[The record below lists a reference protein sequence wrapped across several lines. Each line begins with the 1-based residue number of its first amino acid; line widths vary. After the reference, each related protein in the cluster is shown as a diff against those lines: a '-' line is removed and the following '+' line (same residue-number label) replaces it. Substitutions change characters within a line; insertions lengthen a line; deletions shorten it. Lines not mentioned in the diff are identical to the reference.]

1 VAFLPIPDPMN
12 EASRASRLRGVHIG
26 IVVDNKEA
34 DGNPGYRV
42 KVKLPWLSDAD
53 TTYWARIVV
62 PMAGGE
68 RGTYTLPEVDDQV
81 LVVFEHGDVSRP
93 IVIGSLWNDKQK
105 PPEKN
110 SDGKNNVKVFK
121 SKSGHRL
128 IVDDKDGA
136 EKLIVVD
143 STKKNHVTLD
153 SSAKSVTIECAD
165 GDILIEAS
173 TKVVLHGDTIK
184 IAGTSKLNGKGAQ
197 LKLSGSTVDIKAGGE
212 LALKG
217 NVTQIN
223 TGGGAAAA
231 GGAGGGGLS
240 DSRGADQAR
249 DQEQAQQGGGG
260 GGGGGAAGGIDLQGM
275 SQTFSVRRSEVIND
289 IRDLLGL
296 PPEEFAA
303 GQGTVAS
310 ALGED
315 ENATRAMNSNELSSV
330 RKPKVIWKSD
340 SNTLYIVATR
350 LQHMWV
356 EGYLAV
362 ADKPQS
368 LIAIEVKFIETSR
381 DPKRE
386 FGIDWTGTLE
396 NGSFRQVNK
405 VKPIIAEGIDP
416 ETGLT
421 FKYNSSEVEYT
432 QTPTTG
438 GYRADLAPLLS
449 SVFLNEAKG
458 AMGWP
463 ALSILSAQDLNVKL
477 RAIMRDEETNTTSY
491 PRMVTL
497 SNREVAIRSVVNQPV
512 LDASSTASAGA
523 VGATTTTQ
531 VAYLPIGTVLNILPK
546 RMQSDKVLL
555 NVAVTVSS
563 IIGTE
568 VISGNPY
575 PIASSRV
582 YSAPVEIDS
591 GYTVAVGGLDE
602 AREREGEAGVPFLSK
617 IPGLKWLFNYK
628 SRSKN
633 HKNLMLFIT
642 PTIIDAR
649 NGGLP
654 MEPQSVVPQRPN
666 LPGRPKVD
674 SNSGALIGG
683 SAALPKT
690 VEYLSREAETLGN
703 TIQEGR
709 ITDDVGRKLK
719 ELKIAVE
726 QVHAQCDGL
735 KVSEPAKFAMV
746 DQHQLLLKNILDRLA
761 HFHRVMFTKKYL

>member
-1 VAFLPIPDPMN
+1 MAFDLFFHLCYNFCNMRHFIAQLQFILGFALLSFTGTLCAQFNQMDMHLLAPEYEAEAARLRSAAPQQYDFSKAMLSDVLRFLATDAGISFFSLPDDSTEGSRLITFSIKASPFQVLETLCKNHGLAIIPDNGIWYIRPADDR
-12 EASRASRLRGVHIG
+12 ELIG
-26 IVVDNKEA
+26 KSYEILHNA
-34 DGNPGYRV
+34 
-42 KVKLPWLSDAD
+42 
-53 TTYWARIVV
+53 
-62 PMAGGE
+62 
-68 RGTYTLPEVDDQV
+68 
-81 LVVFEHGDVSRP
+81 FEHVDRVSSN
-93 IVIGSLWNDKQK
+93 GGMSA
-105 PPEKN
+105 
-110 SDGKNNVKVFK
+110 
-121 SKSGHRL
+121 
-128 IVDDKDGA
+128 GA
-136 EKLIVVD
+136 
-143 STKKNHVTLD
+143 
-153 SSAKSVTIECAD
+153 SS
-165 GDILIEAS
+165 
-173 TKVVLHGDTIK
+173 
-184 IAGTSKLNGKGAQ
+184 
-197 LKLSGSTVDIKAGGE
+197 
-212 LALKG
+212 
-217 NVTQIN
+217 
-223 TGGGAAAA
+223 
-231 GGAGGGGLS
+231 GGGGS
-240 DSRGADQAR
+240 SGRSGGS
-249 DQEQAQQGGGG
+249 GGGG
-260 GGGGGAAGGIDLQGM
+260 GGSSGGAGGLNLQGV
-275 SQTFSVRRSEVIND
+275 SPTFSVRRSEVIND

-296 PPEEFAA
+296 PPEEQANG
-303 GQGTVAS
+303 GQGALAN

-315 ENATRAMNSNELSSV
+315 ENAARAMNSNELSSV

-350 LQHMWV
+350 LQHLWV
-356 EGYLAV
+356 QGYLAV

-386 FGIDWTGTLE
+386 FGIDWTGTFE
-396 NGSFRQVNK
+396 NGNFRRVDKTETVTDSATGQQTVN
-405 VKPIIAEGIDP
+405 
-416 ETGLT
+416 
-421 FKYNSSEVEYT
+421 VEYT
-432 QTPTTG
+432 STPTTG
-438 GYRADLAPLLS
+438 GFRTDLAPLLS
-449 SVFLNEAKG
+449 GVDLNNVG
-458 AMGWP
+458 ATLGWP

-531 VAYLPIGTVLNILPK
+531 ITYLPIGTVLNILPK

-642 PTIIDAR
+642 PTVIDAR

-654 MEPQSVVPQRPN
+654 PEPQSVVPLRPH
-666 LPGRPKVD
+666 LAPRPKVD
-674 SNSGALIGG
+674 NSSGSLVGG
-683 SAALPKT
+683 GAALPKT
-690 VEYLSREAETLGN
+690 VEYLSREAEILGN
-703 TIQEGR
+703 TIQESR
-709 ITDDVGRKLK
+709 ITDDVTRKMK
-719 ELKIAVE
+719 ELKIAVD
-726 QVHAQCDGL
+726 QVYAQCENMKL
-735 KVSEPAKFAMV
+735 TEPAKFAMI
-746 DQHQLLLKNILDRLA
+746 DQHQLMLKNVMDRLA
-761 HFHRVMFTKKYL
+761 YFQRVMFTKKYL